1 LSVPLV
7 GISYKGSNYSF
18 CGKNTLS
25 KKNKNGE
32 GDAIVEFDA
41 LELDG
46 EGDDPKPSKME
57 IMLST
62 LKEKLEPAD
71 YAELMTKLGIEED
84 ISNAELLEK
93 LTELLGEI
101 KGAKKE
107 EGEEEKPEG
116 EEEEKDMAEDRKA
129 FIKKCMEEGK
139 DEGKDLET
147 CSAEFKEKY
156 PDPDKKEEGADE
168 LGKAEEESELA
179 KKFKELE
186 AKFSALEKKEE
197 LAGVTATV
205 ENLVKDKHLAPIQKD
220 LIIKLMAEV
229 SPETQGDIEKF
240 FRTTQKFSTH
250 QDAGLLQSGPPGAG
264 SAVLTP
270 ERKREL
276 IELHGISGLIA
287 DKADKS
293 KKLSWETNN

>member
-1 LSVPLV
+1 MSVPLV

-18 CGKNTLS
+18 YGKNTLS
-25 KKNKNGE
+25 KKKNGE

-41 LELDG
+41 LVLEG
-46 EGDDPKPSKME
+46 EGGTPEPSKME
-57 IMLST
+57 IMLTT

-84 ISNAELLEK
+84 ISNTELLEK
-93 LTELLGEI
+93 FTELLAEL

-107 EGEEEKPEG
+107 EGDEEKPEG
-116 EEEEKDMAEDRKA
+116 EEDEKDMAEDRKA
-129 FIKKCMEEGK
+129 FIKKCME
-139 DEGKDLET
+139 EGKDLET

-156 PDPDKKEEGADE
+156 PDPDKKDEGAAIDE
-168 LGKAEEESELA
+168 LGKSDEESELA

-186 AKFSALEKKEE
+186 AKFAALEKKDE

-205 ENLVKDKHLAPIQKD
+205 ENLVKDKHLAPVQKD

-229 SPETQGDIEKF
+229 SPETQGDIETF

-250 QDAGLLQSGPPGAG
+250 QDAGLLESGLPGTG

-276 IELHGISGLIA
+276 IELHNLGGLID

>member
-1 LSVPLV
+1 M
-7 GISYKGSNYSF
+7 
-18 CGKNTLS
+18 S

>member
-1 LSVPLV
+1 M
-7 GISYKGSNYSF
+7 
-18 CGKNTLS
+18 S

-32 GDAIVEFDA
+32 GDNAIVEFDA
-41 LELDG
+41 LELEG

-57 IMLST
+57 IMLTT

-71 YAELMTKLGIEED
+71 YAELMTKLGIDED
-84 ISNAELLEK
+84 ISNADLLEAITA
-93 LTELLGEI
+93 LFEGA
-101 KGAKKE
+101 AKKE
-107 EGEEEKPEG
+107 DGEEEKPED
-116 EEEEKDMAEDRKA
+116 EEGEKDMAVDRKD

-139 DEGKDLET
+139 DLAT

-156 PDPDKKEEGADE
+156 PDPGKKDDDKKDEGAIDE
-168 LGKAEEESELA
+168 LGKKGEESELA
-179 KKFKELE
+179 KMGKKFTELE
-186 AKFSALEKKEE
+186 AKFAALEKKDE
-197 LAGVTATV
+197 LAEVTATV
-205 ENLVKDKHLAPIQKD
+205 ENLVKDKHLAPVQRE
-220 LIIKLMAEV
+220 LAIKLMAEV
-229 SPETQGDIEKF
+229 SPETQGEIEAF

-250 QDAGLLQSGPPGAG
+250 KDAGLLESGAPGAG

-293 KKLSWETNN
+293 KKLSWEKNN

>member
-1 LSVPLV
+1 MSVPLV
-7 GISYKGSNYSF
+7 GISYKGYNYSF

-25 KKNKNGE
+25 KKKNGE

-41 LELDG
+41 LELEG

-57 IMLST
+57 IMLTT

-93 LTELLGEI
+93 LTELLGEL

-139 DEGKDLET
+139 DLAT

-156 PDPDKKEEGADE
+156 PDPGKKDEGADE
-168 LGKAEEESELA
+168 LGKSDEESELA

-186 AKFSALEKKEE
+186 AKFAALEKKDE

-205 ENLVKDKHLAPIQKD
+205 ENLVKDKHLAPVQKE
-220 LIIKLMAEV
+220 LAIKLMAEV

-250 QDAGLLQSGPPGAG
+250 QDAGLLESGPPGSG

-293 KKLSWETNN
+293 KKLSWEKNN

>member
-1 LSVPLV
+1 MGLSVPLV

-25 KKNKNGE
+25 KKKNGK

-41 LELDG
+41 LELEAD
-46 EGDDPKPSKME
+46 GDDPKPSNLE
-57 IMLST
+57 IMLTT

-101 KGAKKE
+101 KGAKGE
-107 EGEEEKPEG
+107 EEEEKPED

-129 FIKKCMEEGK
+129 FIKKCME
-139 DEGKDLET
+139 EGKDLET

-156 PDPDKKEEGADE
+156 PDPDKKEEGAEE

-186 AKFSALEKKEE
+186 AKFSALEKKDE

-205 ENLVKDKHLAPIQKD
+205 ENLVKDKHLAPVQKD

-229 SPETQGDIEKF
+229 SPETQGDIETF

-250 QDAGLLQSGPPGAG
+250 QDAGLLESGKPGARG
-264 SAVLTP
+264 AVLTP

-287 DKADKS
+287 DKADRS
-293 KKLSWETNN
+293 KKLPWEENN